1 MGSKRVKEDLP
12 WKSGPFFGMETTIDS
27 NHSLKKRKSVCE
39 RETSRSCPPKGLE
52 VKQSTIT
59 ILPHLPFLRFQ
70 ITFPFRFKLGVE
82 EEERGEVT
90 RK

>member
-27 NHSLKKRKSVCE
+27 NHSLKKRKSVCV

-52 VKQSTIT
+52 FKQSTIT
-59 ILPHLPFLRFQ
+59 ILPHLSFLA
-70 ITFPFRFKLGVE
+70 FPDYFPISF
-82 EEERGEVT
+82 
-90 RK
+90 